1 MFLGVDGFEEIESLG
16 SRRSQKPPFAAE
28 NRAKSARGSKRAKS
42 GRKLS
47 ERVKRSGVLSASELK
62 QMPAHMEGV
71 EPVRRVYKKK
81 VIIAVAA
88 GVTIVMLTFVT
99 VAGAL
104 DASNRSGSGNGET
117 KVTVA
122 QTEPEFTAV
131 PTLGSTFDEPVSLVG
146 VSGTVESELTA
157 LYIEDELIGV
167 TANGK
172 ALSEALDKILAD
184 AREGYD
190 SSTTTSFAN
199 KVEMKPYEGDKTPVS
214 VDELMEET
222 QFMYSIRLET
232 DWIYEEEVPYETEI
246 TEDDSLPEG
255 YEEIT
260 QEGQTGVTR
269 YTVRLCFVNG
279 DQVDSIVT
287 DETPVI
293 EVVNEKKTVGTAGKS
308 GDSNGESRDVTD
320 SAYSED
326 SSDSGYGSGSYETS
340 LSGFIWPLPH
350 THNIT
355 SPYAWRWGRMHNGID
370 IAGGDDYG
378 QPFIAS
384 DSGTVIWSGNDGGGY
399 GNYVMIDHGNGYMT
413 VYGHAS
419 ELNCSTG
426 DYVNQGDVIGFVG
439 STGNST
445 GPHLHFEIR
454 YDGEYQDPLNYVS

>member
-1 MFLGVDGFEEIESLG
+1 MKRKDRNKKEEMMFLGVDGFEEIETLG
-16 SRRSQKPPFAAE
+16 ASRVQEPPLAVE
-28 NRAKSARGSKRAKS
+28 NTEKS
-42 GRKLS
+42 GRGAKKAKSRTKLS
-47 ERVKRSGVLSASELK
+47 EKIRRSGALSASELK
-62 QMPAHMEGV
+62 RQPAHMEGV

-81 VIIAVAA
+81 VVIGVAA
-88 GVTIVMLTFVT
+88 GVFVVMLTFVT

-104 DASNRSGSGNGET
+104 DGADRPAPDKGEIA
-117 KVTVA
+117 VTEA
-122 QTEPEFTAV
+122 PTEPAAATV
-131 PTLGSTFDEPVSLVG
+131 PTLGSTFDEPVSLIG
-146 VSGTVESELTA
+146 VSGRVESELTA

-167 TANGK
+167 TSDGK
-172 ALSEALDKILAD
+172 ALSAALDKILAD
-184 AREGYD
+184 AKEGYD

-199 KVEMKPYEGDKTPVS
+199 KVEIKPYEGDRTPVS

-222 QFMYSIRLET
+222 QYMYAIRLET

-246 TEDDSLPEG
+246 IEDDTLPEG

-279 DQVDSIVT
+279 EQVDAITT

-293 EVVNEKKTVGTAGKS
+293 EVVNEKKTVGTAGRSDESGEES
-308 GDSNGESRDVTD
+308 GDDYD
-320 SAYSED
+320 SY
-326 SSDSGYGSGSYETS
+326 SYEGS
-340 LSGFIWPLPH
+340 SSGFIWPLPH

-355 SPYAWRWGRMHNGID
+355 SYNEWRWGRMHNGID

-426 DYVNQGDVIGFVG
+426 DYVDQGDVIGFVG

-454 YDGEYQDPLNYVS
+454 YDGEYQNPLNYVS